1 MVRPLQGCILVLD
14 LEYTSSV
21 RVKEEHVYGGE
32 NDEQKRNNH
41 IHKSQKEQQFRGF
54 GHGFCRRGQG
64 GRTCGGADYP
74 AG

>member
-32 NDEQKRNNH
+32 HYEQKRNNH
-41 IHKSQKEQQFRGF
+41 IYKS
-54 GHGFCRRGQG
+54 
-64 GRTCGGADYP
+64 
-74 AG
+74 

>member
-21 RVKEEHVYGGE
+21 RVKEHVYGGE

-41 IHKSQKEQQFRGF
+41 IYKS
-54 GHGFCRRGQG
+54 
-64 GRTCGGADYP
+64 
-74 AG
+74 